1 MVSLGLLKSSIC
13 ICKSI
18 NYKFLSTRRSK
29 SNRPAFSLSGLKN
42 GGLDDNR
49 CVWVWAQ
56 SCSIFADDLRR
67 SSPHERTTTW
77 LQVKRRIWL
86 SRTRQ
91 APVAGGLLAYISHN
105 SNNPKPFLITLH
117 MNTGPCPA
125 RGTAGLMVWKP
136 RACTQRHESPPTEC
150 SCETANLNTDVS
162 PKSSAS
168 EKFWANEP
176 KRKKWPL
183 SN

>member
-18 NYKFLSTRRSK
+18 NYKFLST
-29 SNRPAFSLSGLKN
+29 LKQMQQTRVLPICAEKR
-42 GGLDDNR
+42 GLDDNR
-49 CVWVWAQ
+49 CVCVWAQ
-56 SCSIFADDLRR
+56 SWSIFADVLRR
-67 SSPHERTTTW
+67 SSPHERTITW

-86 SRTRQ
+86 SGTRQ
-91 APVAGGLLAYISHN
+91 APVAGGLLAWISHN

-150 SCETANLNTDVS
+150 SCETARRQSTQQTS
-162 PKSSAS
+162 ICPKCILCVNAAC
-168 EKFWANEP
+168 KI
-176 KRKKWPL
+176 
-183 SN
+183 